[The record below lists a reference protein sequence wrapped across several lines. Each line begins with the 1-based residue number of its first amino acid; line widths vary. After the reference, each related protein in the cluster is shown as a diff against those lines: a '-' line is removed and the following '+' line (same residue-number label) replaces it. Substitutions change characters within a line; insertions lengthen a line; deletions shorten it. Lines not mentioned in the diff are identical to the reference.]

1 MLQRPVSIVIFGKEN
16 WIWVKGY
23 GPPTSASRERQSF
36 WTKEEAKLRGNY
48 SIVKSAQRLS
58 VTQSI
63 RPRGRLQIIDM

>member
-1 MLQRPVSIVIFGKEN
+1 MGKR
-16 WIWVKGY
+16 IRA
-23 GPPTSASRERQSF
+23 PTSASRERQSF